1 MMNLTKCYKI
11 LDITGNENLSK
22 IKRAF
27 IKAALKYHPD
37 KTNNDLNSNQ
47 RFIEAREAY
56 DNIMKF
62 KKLVG

>member
-1 MMNLTKCYKI
+1 MMNLTQCYKI
-11 LDITGNENLSK
+11 LDIKGNEDLSK

-27 IKAALKYHPD
+27 IKVALKHHPD
-37 KTNNDLNSNQ
+37 KTSNDLDSNQ

-62 KKLVG
+62 KKLTG